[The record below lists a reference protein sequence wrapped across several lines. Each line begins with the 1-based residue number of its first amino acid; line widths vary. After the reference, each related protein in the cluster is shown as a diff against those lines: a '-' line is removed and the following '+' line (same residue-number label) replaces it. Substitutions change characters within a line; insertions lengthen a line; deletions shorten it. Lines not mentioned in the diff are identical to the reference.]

1 MTPLDIGYQVTW
13 KKLSDTICVPVV
25 NLGKSF
31 RDAFSHQVLH
41 IQMS

>member
-25 NLGKSF
+25 NLG
-31 RDAFSHQVLH
+31 
-41 IQMS
+41 